1 MGDFRV
7 VSLRLIKAS
16 VNPLFSATSPC
27 VRFPSLPT
35 SRFCSSNRRWVLSF
49 RVLPFAH
56 TTYQIVGDDTI
67 ALDSVLKADVWRD
80 HLLQEEAALNAT
92 LVELDVEGDDKR
104 FVDAREEAS
113 SRLAEVHARLA
124 DMEAESGPARA
135 AALLAG
141 TCPKI
146 LRRYSW
152 HNSVICRPG
161 IQRRGP
167 KTSDEILQWRLEVHM
182 SPRDKDSRYLTHR

>member
-1 MGDFRV
+1 M
-7 VSLRLIKAS
+7 
-16 VNPLFSATSPC
+16 
-27 VRFPSLPT
+27 
-35 SRFCSSNRRWVLSF
+35 
-49 RVLPFAH
+49 
-56 TTYQIVGDDTI
+56 
-67 ALDSVLKADVWRD
+67 LKADVWRD

-152 HNSVICRPG
+152 HNSCHLQAWDSAKRTKNV
-161 IQRRGP
+161 RRDPSVAAGGAHVP
-167 KTSDEILQWRLEVHM
+167 TR
-182 SPRDKDSRYLTHR
+182 